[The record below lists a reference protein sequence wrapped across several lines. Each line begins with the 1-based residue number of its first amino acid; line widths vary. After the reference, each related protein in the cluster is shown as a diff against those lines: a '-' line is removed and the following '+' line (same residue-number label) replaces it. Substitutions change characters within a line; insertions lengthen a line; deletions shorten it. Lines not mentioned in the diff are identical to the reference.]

1 MSDDR
6 QNPFAGDDDAE
17 DRYHHSDRSRTTP
30 SRVARVGGAGGKEK
44 KRPFF
49 ASIFNKKVL
58 LTLFVIGIVPLI
70 GGYIWLRVQAQDV
83 DLEKMVTYNQV
94 AVLYDVNGK
103 EIDKIGKYQNE
114 FISLAE
120 IKRVNPN
127 LPEAFVKV
135 EDVRFYQHHGVDYK
149 SLLRALVANLKAGG
163 KVQGGGTITMQVA
176 RNVII
181 EDREKTYRR
190 KLKEIATA
198 WKIEEKYSKDK
209 ILETYLNYIY
219 FGNNVSGVKMA
230 AKVYF
235 NKDITN
241 TRLTAGEIAYLAGLP
256 KAPSEYNLFGD
267 EEKQAKAKARR
278 AIVLQQM
285 AEENEMKAL
294 ITKEEEAKAN
304 QEPLSR
310 DKSGVKYVK
319 DVKYAA
325 YKQLVLQELNNR
337 YGIIESQLQTQPYQI
352 YTGLNPDLQIAT
364 EEVLRDPASYRDAGS
379 GKVHENLD
387 AGSATIDVNTGLIA
401 AIGGGRN
408 YTPTTINYG
417 SQGFFQPGSAIK
429 PLTVYAPAIEKGLQ
443 EEDGDINEYDT
454 LPDEPI
460 KYGNWIPK
468 NYSKRYYGDVKMGF
482 VVEQSLN
489 ASTVWLLHNKVGLDT
504 AYDTGNQ
511 LGLDFKG
518 ADKNLSP
525 LALGGLTKG
534 ITPLQLARAYTVFPT
549 NGVKKHAVAIQKVEL
564 NGTIAA
570 GGAEESRVFSET
582 TAWWMT
588 RMLRNVVENGTAR
601 HYPLAGGRPSA
612 GKTGTVTD
620 NKSAAFAGY
629 TPDYVTAV
637 IVFNKTPGEPIQ
649 NLTGGEYPARIFKK
663 IMDKGLEGTAIH
675 AFTKPPRVQ
684 DPVEPFQLIAPQV
697 VGTFD
702 PALNQVML
710 KWQSQ
715 SARVKYEI
723 WRTENPDDW
732 GSLPYQVLEPGAT
745 QFTDTGVDIPQVDPI
760 TGQPITPPKT
770 YYYKVV
776 AIDTRL
782 LHRKEAKPVQ
792 VKIEVKPLYP
802 APWPPKPGQKPPEKF
817 PPEQPLPPGQVPP
830 GQPPLGQQSPGKQLP
845 AGQLPGQ
852 QP

>member
-1 MSDDR
+1 MRDDR
-6 QNPFAGDDDAE
+6 QSPFAGNDDEE
-17 DRYHHSDRSRTTP
+17 DRYRHSERSRATP
-30 SRVARVGGAGGKEK
+30 SRVTRMGSPGNKGKK
-44 KRPFF
+44 KNFF
-49 ASIFNKKVL
+49 SSIFNRKVML
-58 LTLFVIGIVPLI
+58 ALFVIGIVPLI

-94 AVLYDVNGK
+94 AILYDANGK

-120 IKRVNPN
+120 IKRVNPD

-149 SLLRALVANLKAGG
+149 SLLRALVANIKAGR

-181 EDREKTYRR
+181 EDREKTYTR

-198 WKIEEKYSKDK
+198 WKIEEKYGKDK

-267 EEKQAKAKARR
+267 EEEQAKAKARR
-278 AIVLQQM
+278 AVVLQQM

-304 QEPLSR
+304 EEPLSR

-319 DVKYAA
+319 QVKYAA
-325 YKQLVLQELNNR
+325 YKQLVLQELKNR

-352 YTGLNPDLQIAT
+352 YTGLNPQLQIAT
-364 EEVLRDPASYRDAGS
+364 EEVLRDPASYRDAKTGR
-379 GKVHENLD
+379 VHETLD

-401 AIGGGRN
+401 AIGGGRD
-408 YTPTTINYG
+408 YTPTTISYG

-429 PLTVYAPAIEKGLQ
+429 PLTVYAPAIEKGLK
-443 EEDGDINEYDT
+443 EEDGDINEYYT

-460 KYGNWIPK
+460 EYGNWIPK
-468 NYSKRYYGDVKMGF
+468 NYTQRYYHNVKMGF

-489 ASTVWLLHNKVGLDT
+489 AGTVWLLHNKVGLDI
-504 AYDTGNQ
+504 AYDTANE
-511 LGLDFKG
+511 LGLDLKG
-518 ADKNLSP
+518 ADRNLSP

-549 NGVKKHAVAIQKVEL
+549 NGIKKHAVAVKKVEL
-564 NGTIAA
+564 NGTVTA
-570 GGAEESRVFSET
+570 GDVEEKRVFSET

-620 NKSAAFAGY
+620 NKNAAFAGY

-637 IVFNKTPGEPIQ
+637 VVFNKTPAEPIQ

-675 AFTKPPRVQ
+675 SFTKPPHVQ
-684 DPVEPFQLIAPQV
+684 DPVKPFQLVAPEV
-697 VGTFD
+697 VGAFD
-702 PALNQVML
+702 PTLKQVML
-710 KWQSQ
+710 KWQPQ
-715 SARVKYEI
+715 SERVKYEI
-723 WRTENPDDW
+723 WRTENRDDW
-732 GSLPYQVLEPGAT
+732 GSVPYQVVQPGAT
-745 QFTDTGVDIPQVDPI
+745 QFIDSGIEIPQMDPV
-760 TGQPITPPKT
+760 TGQPITPAKT

-782 LHRKEAKPVQ
+782 LNRKEAKSVQ
-792 VKIEVKPLYP
+792 VKIEIKSSYPL
-802 APWPPKPGQKPPEKF
+802 PWQPNPGQLPPEKL
-817 PPEQPLPPGQVPP
+817 PPGQPLPGQVPP
-830 GQPPLGQQSPGKQLP
+830 GQPPPLNQPSQGQQLP
-845 AGQLPGQ
+845 AGQLPSQ
-852 QP
+852 RP